1 MTAVPTT
8 RATSTAMARFNM
20 TVSPLW
26 SGSSGR
32 LDENG
37 DRIGLQ
43 PSGQGAGGETAD
55 EVLYFGLSEIA
66 GDLLAL
72 ADRRQKRR
80 GDTTW
85 TSKLMAT
92 WRWKPQQ

>member
-32 LDENG
+32 LDEDG
-37 DRIGLQ
+37 GVGFQ
-43 PSGQGAGGETAD
+43 PSGQGAGREDAD
-55 EVLYFGLSEIA
+55 EVWYLGLGEVA
-66 GDLLAL
+66 GDLPAL

-92 WRWKPQQ
+92 WRRKAQQ